1 MNMIKHLLLA
11 LGIAMAMNPAVRAT
25 ELEKEFRQPSDA
37 NKIAVFW
44 FWANTV
50 TKEGIHRDL
59 EAMKQAGIGRVV
71 LGMTRAH
78 SATVETG
85 GVVFLSPEWLAL
97 FRYALDEAARLGIK
111 VSAVMS
117 NGWYQGAPWVTPE
130 QGAQML
136 VWSETL
142 VAGPAE
148 FAKPLPTPSWKVA

>member
-1 MNMIKHLLLA
+1 MNMIRHLLLA
-11 LGIAMAMNPAVRAT
+11 LGLALAMSPATLAT
-25 ELEKEFRQPSDA
+25 DLEQEFHQPSDA

-71 LGMTRAH
+71 LGMTKAH

-97 FRYALDEAARLGIK
+97 FRYALDEAAKPKRAVGPQTL
-111 VSAVMS
+111 SAYLAS
-117 NGWYQGAPWVTPE
+117 SHGA
-130 QGAQML
+130 GA
-136 VWSETL
+136 TK
-142 VAGPAE
+142 GPA
-148 FAKPLPTPSWKVA
+148 A